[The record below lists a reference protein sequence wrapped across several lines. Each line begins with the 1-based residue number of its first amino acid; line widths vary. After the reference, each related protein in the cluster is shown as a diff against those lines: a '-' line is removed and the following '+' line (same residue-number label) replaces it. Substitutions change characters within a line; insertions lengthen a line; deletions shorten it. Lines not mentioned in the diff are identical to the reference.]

1 MDKKAAMFKLIEQWK
16 KSGVSRGVFA
26 QQHGVKRPTFDYWYN
41 KYVGEEAPET
51 DFIKISAEPSKA
63 STAAHPRIELALSGG
78 IHIKIY

>member
-16 KSGVSRGVFA
+16 ESGVSRGVFA
-26 QQHGVKRPTFDYWYN
+26 QQHGLKRPMFDYWYN

-51 DFIKISAEPSKA
+51 DFIEISAEPTKA
-63 STAAHPRIELALSGG
+63 SNESHPRIELVLSDG

>member
-16 KSGVSRGVFA
+16 TSGVTRGVFA

-41 KYVGEEAPET
+41 KYVGEESSET
-51 DFIKISAEPSKA
+51 DFIEISAEATKA
-63 STAAHPRIELALSGG
+63 SNESHPRIELVLSGG